1 MRRFPILAMSIALVF
16 FASGCLNAD
25 GDKPQA
31 QPPANQPA
39 ETAPPAG
46 GNATYDAA
54 AAESLYKS
62 NCSAC
67 HGQTLEGA
75 MGPNLQH
82 VGGKYSKEQIQDIL
96 NNGKGQMPG
105 GLVKG
110 GDAETLAA
118 WLADKK

>member
-1 MRRFPILAMSIALVF
+1 MKRFPFWAMSIALVF
-16 FASGCLNAD
+16 FAIACARG
-25 GDKPQA
+25 GQQA

-46 GNATYDAA
+46 GNAAYDAA
-54 AAESLYKS
+54 AAQTLF
-62 NCSAC
+62 NNTCSSC
-67 HGQTLEGA
+67 HGKSLEGS

-82 VGGKYSKEQIQDIL
+82 VGGKYSKEQILDIL
-96 NNGKGQMPG
+96 QNGKGQMPG